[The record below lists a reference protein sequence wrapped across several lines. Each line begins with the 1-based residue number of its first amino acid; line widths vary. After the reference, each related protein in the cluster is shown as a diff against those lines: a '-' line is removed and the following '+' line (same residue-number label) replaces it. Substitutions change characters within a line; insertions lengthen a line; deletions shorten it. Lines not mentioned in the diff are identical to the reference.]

1 VGLLW
6 DELKTAVPLIFH
18 GNPYMGSVIWF
29 TVQVTF
35 LATALATIIGLPFA
49 VLIGLGR
56 FRGRALLQWIANAGL
71 ALPPVLVGLVLF
83 MLFIPQGPLGA
94 WRLDATRR
102 SVFIAQ
108 TILATPYVI
117 ALGAAAIQSLPPGV
131 LAQARALGA
140 GRRQL
145 AVLAL
150 REARIGVIAAVIA
163 AMGMTLAEVGAV
175 VVVGSNI
182 WGYDQTLAS
191 AALFDADAARYA
203 DGLACGIVLIVLIVL
218 LLGGMAILQER
229 SGRPLLRFR
238 TVP

>member
-1 VGLLW
+1 MQLLW
-6 DELKTAVPLIFH
+6 DEFKTAVPLVFH
-18 GNPYMGSVIWF
+18 GNPYMGSIIWF
-29 TVQVTF
+29 TIQVAFISTGI
-35 LATALATIIGLPFA
+35 ATLIGLPFA
-49 VLIGLGR
+49 ALLGLGR
-56 FRGRALLQWIANAGL
+56 FRGRAVLQWIANACI

-83 MLFIPQGPLGA
+83 MMFIPQGPLGN

-108 TILATPYVI
+108 AILATPYVI

-145 AVLAL
+145 ATLAL
-150 REARIGVIAAVIA
+150 REARIGVIAAIIA
-163 AMGMTLAEVGAV
+163 AMATTLSEVGAI

-191 AALFDADAARYA
+191 AALFQSNAADYADAVAF
-203 DGLACGIVLIVLIVL
+203 GLVLVVL
-218 LLGGMAILQER
+218 LLILLGGLGILQQR
-229 SGRPLLRFR
+229 SGRPLMRFR
-238 TVP
+238 ATT